1 MAEDKYKSQAIHP
14 SETRLR
20 DSLLYVAVKQR
31 DIPTALQLVQE
42 GAVYTLQD
50 DRGQTPLHIALENN
64 LMCVVDKMMSYYLYN
79 RANPI
84 DCNGLSYFHIACT
97 CSGDIG
103 INSIKHFINIGEN
116 LNKVTNHDSEYWP
129 GFSTLHFAVAFG
141 RLNNV
146 SLLLSYG
153 ATYSLKDKLNHT
165 AFDIA
170 LAVVQASRAEIF
182 IYIMREILSCHL
194 IHKDSEFNDFGFT
207 RLHLL
212 RKDDCATKIRGLV
225 SNHKIDIN
233 KKIIKPGSNFHHFTP
248 LHFAVELENN
258 SELIE
263 ILIKLG
269 ADMFARDSRGYTPL
283 HLSLDPVGPAMS
295 SFRGPMGLGAS
306 PSVLENFVAP
316 DGLSLFD
323 IAVIFGNIELAKN
336 LVCSGADVD
345 SRMDGDDKGST
356 PLHLAIIYDDN
367 DSNYEIVKFL
377 IENGASVLSVT
388 EGGNTPL
395 HLAIN
400 PGMKATKIANLLIE
414 NGASVSAVNDE
425 GKTPFDFA
433 MGYHDHS

>member
-1 MAEDKYKSQAIHP
+1 MAEDKDQSQAIHP
-14 SETRLR
+14 PETRLR

-31 DIPTALQLVQE
+31 DIPIALQLVQG
-42 GAVYTLQD
+42 GAVYTLQN
-50 DRGQTPLHIALENN
+50 DRGQTPLHYALENN
-64 LMCVVDKMMSYYLYN
+64 LMCVVDVDIMMSHYLYN

-84 DCNGLSYFHIACT
+84 DCN
-97 CSGDIG
+97 
-103 INSIKHFINIGEN
+103 
-116 LNKVTNHDSEYWP
+116 
-129 GFSTLHFAVAFG
+129 
-141 RLNNV
+141 V
-146 SLLLSYG
+146 SHG
-153 ATYSLKDKLNHT
+153 ATYSLKDKLNYT
-165 AFDIA
+165 ASDIA
-170 LAVVQASRAEIF
+170 LAVAQASRAEIF
-182 IYIMREILSCHL
+182 IDITRDILSCHL

-212 RKDDCATKIRGLV
+212 KSDDCATKIRGLV

-248 LHFAVELENN
+248 LHFAVELQYN

-283 HLSLDPVGPAMS
+283 HLSLDPVGPALS
-295 SFRGPMGLGAS
+295 SLRGPMSLGAR

-323 IAVIFGNIELAKN
+323 IAVIFGNIELAKD

-345 SRMDGDDKGST
+345 SLMDGDDEGPT

-395 HLAIN
+395 HLSIN
-400 PGMKATKIANLLIE
+400 PGMKATAIANLLIE

-425 GKTPFDFA
+425 GKTPLYFA
-433 MGYHDHS
+433 MGYHDHT